1 VNPKRQSVPETGA
14 YRIVA
19 LVLADLRKAE
29 RALTI
34 VEEAAPDAERAAY
47 LAELRA
53 AIERLARLPPSTW
66 LVHAHQRPPRNNAK
80 TSATPSPTATTH
92 SQSARPARDSLIRSA
107 FGR

>member
-1 VNPKRQSVPETGA
+1 DPGGCYSGSASPAPDASRACLGPARLEAKGPRQAILPAVNPKRQSVPETGA

-19 LVLADLRKAE
+19 IVLADLRRAE

-53 AIERLARLPPSTW
+53 AIERLARLPPST
-66 LVHAHQRPPRNNAK
+66 
-80 TSATPSPTATTH
+80 
-92 SQSARPARDSLIRSA
+92 
-107 FGR
+107 